1 MERNK
6 FRNIYLAWI
15 PTTKPKT
22 RIEPASLVE
31 SFNIGYDNKINLLLL
46 YIGEKMYIILG
57 NTNLGESVLYSKTNI
72 FFQSSI
78 MSAH

>member
-22 RIEPASLVE
+22 RIEPPSLVE
-31 SFNIGYDNKINLLLL
+31 SFNMGYDNKISLLLL
-46 YIGEKMYIILG
+46 YIGARMYIMLG
-57 NTNLGESVLYSKTNI
+57 NNN
-72 FFQSSI
+72 
-78 MSAH
+78 